1 LWFPV
6 YLDIS
11 VEKNEITRSS
21 KLVTFFIVI
30 LQYIA
35 GNHKFNNIKFTVI
48 LLMYLVTIINNE
60 FCVHITVLPDICEHK
75 LIY

>member
-35 GNHKFNNIKFTVI
+35 GNRKFNNINFTVI
-48 LLMYLVTIINNE
+48 LLMYVATIINNE
-60 FCVHITVLPDICEHK
+60 FCVHIAVLSDICEHK